1 LAFRAEDDVMNP
13 AALIQLI
20 EDFEAFKEAAGLL
33 YQRIADFS
41 AAVARTEPMGE
52 AEKVLL
58 DHLKSLL
65 DGAAARLG
73 QVRGSTA
80 SGGAA
85 SAIHLAFADLRKTPE
100 FATAFAHIRRS
111 KNLPDDFG
119 EDANGDPRSNGHSAS
134 NGTAYSTPSPKALNE

>member
-85 SAIHLAFADLRKTPE
+85 SAIHLAFADLRK
-100 FATAFAHIRRS
+100 FAHIRRS